1 MDIVEVGNAFY
12 DGVRHGAGA
21 QNKGTVPGLEVLCD
35 TKIMDAGAYEARL
48 AFEDGADYVTVLGC
62 DR

>member
-1 MDIVEVGNAFY
+1 MEP
-12 DGVRHGAGA
+12 VRRI
-21 QNKGTVPGLEVLCD
+21 KERFPCLEVLCD

-48 AFEDGADYVTVLGC
+48 AFEAGADYVTVLGG